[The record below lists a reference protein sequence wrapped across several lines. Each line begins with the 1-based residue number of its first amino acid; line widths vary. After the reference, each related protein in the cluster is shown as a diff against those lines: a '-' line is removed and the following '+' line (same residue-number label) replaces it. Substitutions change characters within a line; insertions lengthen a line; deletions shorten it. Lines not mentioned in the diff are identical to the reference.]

1 MSQELQPAGDNLG
14 QKRWKL
20 PEWVSQLIFPMIVLI
35 LGALLVTT
43 FTPLGTSM
51 RELLFHTRA
60 TVAGSVTVDGKPA
73 VNVNLKLDGADW
85 GNTDAGGRFLLT
97 EVGKGQHRL
106 HLELVGTKP
115 RDEMFSVASGQT
127 ALQVGNLEMEP
138 LVRLAYTPIVHMSSQ
153 QFDYDITL
161 WIIGDPDVL
170 SRIKSVSYTL
180 PTPLS
185 PHPVS
190 GASANH
196 EFCYRQTGSFSF
208 QDPPLGGSGAVLAL
222 AIVDLGAGV
231 QFQIS
236 APASTIQPPDC
247 PAQRAGAVPAAS
259 TTPAQS
265 QQPSSPQGQQQPS
278 SPGQFSSSPT
288 SSTTPP
294 TVPNVVGL
302 SQASAQTSLQSAGF
316 SVNVQTAA
324 GPAGTIPGNVWQQ
337 NPMANKTAALGTTV
351 TVLVQPQAPTS
362 SPTSTPSH
370 QSG

>member
-1 MSQELQPAGDNLG
+1 MTQESQPAGDNAG
-14 QKRWKL
+14 QKRRKR
-20 PEWVSQLIFPMIVLI
+20 PEWVSQLIFPVIVLI

-73 VNVNLKLDGADW
+73 VNVNLKLDGVDW
-85 GNTDAGGRFLLT
+85 GNTDAGGRFVLT
-97 EVGKGQHRL
+97 EVGTGQHRL

-138 LVRLAYTPIVHMSSQ
+138 LVRLAYRPIVHMSSQ

-185 PHPVS
+185 PRPVKGA
-190 GASANH
+190 GASRA
-196 EFCYRQTGSFSF
+196 FCYRQTGSFSF
-208 QDPPLGGSGAVLAL
+208 QDSPLGGSGPVLAL

-247 PAQRAGAVPAAS
+247 PAQRAGTVSAAT

-265 QQPSSPQGQQQPS
+265 QPPSSPQGHQQPS
-278 SPGQFSSSPT
+278 SPGQSGSSPT
-288 SSTTPP
+288 SPATPIE
-294 TVPNVVGL
+294 VPNVAGL
-302 SQASAQTSLQSAGF
+302 NEASAETSLQSAGF
-316 SVNVQTAA
+316 KVNAQTAA
-324 GPAGTIPGNVWQQ
+324 GPAGAILGDVWQQ
-337 NPMANKTAALGTTV
+337 NPMANTTAAPGTTV
-351 TVLVQPQAPTS
+351 TILVQPQPPTS
-362 SPTSTPSH
+362 PPTSTPSH
-370 QSG
+370 